1 MAEIYLGYAPRFFS
15 MRDYVKGFTTSGD
28 DIYRWWGG
36 GVNHVW
42 LDK

>member
-1 MAEIYLGYAPRFFS
+1 

-36 GVNHVW
+36 GVNYVW